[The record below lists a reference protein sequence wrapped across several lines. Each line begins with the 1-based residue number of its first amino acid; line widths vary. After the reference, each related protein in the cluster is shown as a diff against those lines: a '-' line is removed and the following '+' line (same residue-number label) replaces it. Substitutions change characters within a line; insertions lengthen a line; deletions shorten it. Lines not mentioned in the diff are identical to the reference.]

1 MLDKGLLVFAFSAL
15 AARADL
21 ITDCQGSIQGQG
33 PGGLAYQDYGC
44 NVSNSSL
51 GVNFLHTGMT
61 AKYGSLEI
69 VTYGI
74 GSTPDEDSPGSS
86 STFSVDAVARFT
98 DLITVHGGTGSGSI
112 HWSLTG
118 SWLNGSTHLLAFAMP
133 ETFTYGAPFD
143 VDLGIE
149 VVLSGIDGGVD
160 STREASFQFFDA
172 AGNPIASRS
181 RHRAGTST
189 AIQLIPLNRRR
200 FFCLAS
206 RFSARG
212 LPASFGQPGG
222 VASDEPSESAV

>member
-172 AGNPIASRS
+172 AGNPIAPPI
-181 RHRAGTST
+181 ST
-189 AIQLIPLNRRR
+189 QSGYFYGHPAHTAEPATIFLLGFAVFGAWLARIIRPARRR
-200 FFCLAS
+200 
-206 RFSARG
+206 
-212 LPASFGQPGG
+212 SFR
-222 VASDEPSESAV
+222 

>member
-1 MLDKGLLVFAFSAL
+1 MLNKGLLVFACAAL

-21 ITDCQGSIQGQG
+21 ITDCQGSIQGHG

-86 STFSVDAVARFT
+86 STFSVAAFAEFT
-98 DLITVHGGTGSGSI
+98 DLITVYGGTGSGSI
-112 HWSLTG
+112 QWSLSG

-149 VVLSGIDGGVD
+149 VSLSGIDGYVD
-160 STREASFQFFDA
+160 STLEASFQFFDA
-172 AGNPIASRS
+172 AGNPIDPPI
-181 RHRAGTST
+181 ST
-189 AIQLIPLNRRR
+189 QSGYFYGHPAHTAEPATIFLLGGAVFSAWLTRIIRPARRR
-200 FFCLAS
+200 
-206 RFSARG
+206 
-212 LPASFGQPGG
+212 SFR
-222 VASDEPSESAV
+222 